1 MIEGDG
7 KREEDGRDTE
17 MQVGEKYDG
26 EKREEDG
33 RKMQRGEKNDGEKRK
48 RERGRTR
55 TSLVSVA
62 LNVLVNP

>member
-55 TSLVSVA
+55 T
-62 LNVLVNP
+62 